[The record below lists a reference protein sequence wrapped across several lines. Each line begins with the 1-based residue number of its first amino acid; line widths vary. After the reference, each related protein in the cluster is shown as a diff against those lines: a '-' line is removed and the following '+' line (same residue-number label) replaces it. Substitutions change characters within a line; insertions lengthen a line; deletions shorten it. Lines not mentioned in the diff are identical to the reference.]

1 MPKKSLLKRVSQK
14 KTPPG
19 GQPFDALDLARQA
32 IIGDLHGRYEVGRFV
47 SVEFDDDDR
56 VATYL
61 FEAKLAG
68 YKGWRWCVTVAK
80 VDSDAPA
87 TICDVVLLP
96 GPDALTAPD
105 WIPYRDRIQPG
116 DVGVGDIV
124 PSSLDDT
131 RLVAGAQ
138 ALPADEDL
146 DTAMAIELGFGRA
159 RVMSI
164 EGRDQAAKRWYGS
177 DRGPNS
183 PMTEAAPKPCHSCGF
198 FIQIAGSLRSTFGV
212 CANAISPEDARV
224 VSVDHGCGAH
234 SEATFAPP
242 LLN

>member
-1 MPKKSLLKRVSQK
+1 MAKKSLLKKVAKEKQS
-14 KTPPG
+14 TG
-19 GQPFDALDLARQA
+19 AHPFDATELARNA
-32 IIGDLHGRYEVGRFV
+32 IIDEIHGTSQIGKFV
-47 SVEFDDDDR
+47 SVEFDDEDR

-80 VDSDAPA
+80 VDTDTAP
-87 TICDVVLLP
+87 TICDVVVLP
-96 GPDALTAPD
+96 GPDALTAPE

-138 ALPADEDL
+138 ALPQDEDL
-146 DTAMAIELGFGRA
+146 DTAMAIELGLGRA

-164 EGRDQAAKRWYGS
+164 EGRDQAAKRWYDGE
-177 DRGPNS
+177 RGPNAPVAQS
-183 PMTEAAPKPCHSCGF
+183 APKPCHSCGF
-198 FIQIAGSLRSTFGV
+198 FIPIAGSLRSTFGV
-212 CANAISPEDARV
+212 CANAISPDDARV

-234 SEATFAPP
+234 SEATFTEPV
-242 LLN
+242 LN

>member
-1 MPKKSLLKRVSQK
+1 MAKKSLLKKLKAAPTSSA
-14 KTPPG
+14 
-19 GQPFDALDLARQA
+19 PFDATDFARTA
-32 IIGDLHGRYEVGRFV
+32 IIDELHGESEVGRFV
-47 SVEFDDDDR
+47 SVEFDEEDR
-56 VATYL
+56 LATYL

-80 VDSDAPA
+80 VDTDSQP
-87 TICDVVLLP
+87 TICDVVVLP

-116 DVGVGDIV
+116 DVGVGDIF

-131 RLVAGAQ
+131 RLVTGEA

-164 EGRDQAAKRWYGS
+164 EGRDQAAKRWYEGE
-177 DRGPNS
+177 RGPNS
-183 PMTEAAPKPCHSCGF
+183 PMAEAAPKPCYSCGF
-198 FIQIAGSLRSTFGV
+198 FIQIAGSLRQTFGV

-234 SEATFAPP
+234 SEATFTTP